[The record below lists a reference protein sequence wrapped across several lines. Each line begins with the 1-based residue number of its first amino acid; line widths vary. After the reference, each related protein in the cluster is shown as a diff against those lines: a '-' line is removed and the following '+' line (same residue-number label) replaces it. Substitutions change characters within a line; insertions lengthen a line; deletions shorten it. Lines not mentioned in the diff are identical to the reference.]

1 MSKVETLAQDT
12 LERGSASRFHALVAL
27 LVALTATLMALCNV
41 KDNNIVQA
49 MSQVQVR
56 AADAWAYYQ
65 AASIKRHLAENQR
78 DQLQLQV
85 ALVSPAAG
93 EAKRLLEAALE
104 HTQAQITQYQ
114 REQEDLKATATGYGQ
129 DYDRLNRR
137 DDQFDMAEAG
147 FSIALALYGIA
158 ALTRQRWL
166 LGLAIVFSGSGIL
179 FGLSGFLGWSLH
191 PDWLATLLS

>member
-1 MSKVETLAQDT
+1 MSEIETLAQDT

-27 LVALTATLMALCNV
+27 LVALTATVMALCNV

-49 MSQVQVR
+49 MSQAQVR

-114 REQEDLKATATGYGQ
+114 REQEDLKATANGYWQ
-129 DYDRLNRR
+129 DYDHLNRR

-147 FSIALALYGIA
+147 FSIAIALYGIA

>member
-1 MSKVETLAQDT
+1 M
-12 LERGSASRFHALVAL
+12 
-27 LVALTATLMALCNV
+27 
-41 KDNNIVQA
+41 
-49 MSQVQVR
+49 
-56 AADAWAYYQ
+56 
-65 AASIKRHLAENQR
+65 
-78 DQLQLQV
+78 
-85 ALVSPAAG
+85 SPAAG